1 MAGIHHILFPV
12 DFSERCRAV
21 RPFVKSLAQKFNAK
35 LTQMHILGVPRGFY
49 GGVDASYPIVIDW
62 DAMKCDSV
70 DQLTKFLELDDT
82 AEPFSQEVRA
92 VSVVGEPAS
101 EIVDFTVANNVDLI
115 MMPTHG
121 YGPFRTMLLGSVTA
135 KVLHDCDC
143 PVWTAAHTDA
153 PTLPEHVKADNVM
166 CAIDT
171 TPEAVRI
178 IQRAVEVADTLHAK
192 LRLVHAVPPVDHTP
206 TTRFEDVFRADI
218 MRIARDSVMKLQKEA
233 GSNLEVCMEMG
244 PVSKIVRASSEHHD
258 GDLVIIGHGKVHEA
272 LGRLRTNAYT
282 IIRDAPCPVLS
293 V

>member
-1 MAGIHHILFPV
+1 MGFHHILFPV
-12 DFSERCRAV
+12 DFSERCHAV
-21 RPFVKSLAQKFNAK
+21 RPFVTSLARKFHAK
-35 LTQMHILGVPRGFY
+35 ITLMHTLGTPRGFY
-49 GGVDASYPIVIDW
+49 GGVDASYPIVVDW
-62 DAMKCDSV
+62 DAMKGDAVTQLARFLDIDDSS
-70 DQLTKFLELDDT
+70 DEKIQ
-82 AEPFSQEVRA
+82 A
-92 VSVVGEPAS
+92 VAVVGEPAA
-101 EIVDFTVANNVDLI
+101 EIVDFTLANNVDLI

-153 PTLPEHVKADNVM
+153 PTLPEHIKCDSIM

-171 TPEAVRI
+171 TPESVGIIRKAVDL
-178 IQRAVEVADTLHAK
+178 ADSLHAK

-206 TTRFEDVFRADI
+206 LTRFEDVFRADI
-218 MRIARDSVMKLQKEA
+218 MRIGRESVIQLQEEA
-233 GSNLEVCMEMG
+233 GSNVVLCMEMG
-244 PVSKIVRASSEHHD
+244 PVSKIVSAAALHHEA
-258 GDLVIIGHGKVHEA
+258 DLVIIGHGKVHGA